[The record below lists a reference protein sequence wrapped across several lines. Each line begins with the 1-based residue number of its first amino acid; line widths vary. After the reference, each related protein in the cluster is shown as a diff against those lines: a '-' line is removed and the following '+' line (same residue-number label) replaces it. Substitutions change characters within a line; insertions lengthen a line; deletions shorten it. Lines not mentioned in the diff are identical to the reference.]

1 MTQKLAL
8 SKETLRVLDA
18 DQPAGVQGAGY
29 PTRYGSCVTA
39 EARTQCACQILTY
52 QVGCS
57 LAEK

>member
-1 MTQKLAL
+1 MTKKLAL

-18 DQPAGVQGAGY
+18 SQPADVQGAGY

-57 LAEK
+57 LAAR

>member
-1 MTQKLAL
+1 MNRKLSLA
-8 SKETLRVLDA
+8 KETLRVLDA
-18 DQPAGVQGAGY
+18 TEPSGVQGAGY